1 MLKKYLLPALV
12 LSMSCV
18 FGADKG
24 ALIGVVDFGKCVEGS
39 KFGKSEQES
48 FESIKIRMHKA
59 IEDLDH
65 QLSETATKLQDKDL
79 LDSLSP
85 EAENELKV
93 KFQALNEEMNRYQ
106 GQYYQVMQQANMKLV
121 QTMAE
126 MIARASEVVA
136 KNGKYTMIINREAAF
151 HYSPNLDVTPQV
163 IAQLDKLFEE
173 EHPALQAAGKLPQ
186 VTDKT
191 KEN

>member
-1 MLKKYLLPALV
+1 MLPALI
-12 LSMSCV
+12 LSFGCV
-18 FGADKG
+18 FGAEKG
-24 ALIGVVDFGKCVEGS
+24 PSIGVVDFAKCIEGS
-39 KFGKSEQES
+39 KAGKAEQEG
-48 FESIKIRMHKA
+48 FEAIKVRMHKA
-59 IEDLDH
+59 IEDLDS

-85 EAENELKV
+85 EAENELKG

-136 KNGKYTMIINREAAF
+136 NNGKYTMIINREAAF
-151 HYSPNLDVTPQV
+151 HYAPNLDVTPLV
-163 IAQLDKLFEE
+163 IAQLDKLFDDQSKQN
-173 EHPALQAAGKLPQ
+173 LQAAGKLPQ
-186 VTDKT
+186 ITEKVSGK
-191 KEN
+191 